1 MAKALGWLKEERE
14 KRGRDYRYY
23 LYRLINEVTDKIE
36 NLMELQG
43 LSRKQLAER
52 LGVSKSTI
60 SRILDGNRNM
70 TLETLTKVAFALG
83 YKPEIE
89 LKPLSDEFEEMEINL
104 QEVGY
109 ENNALKIA

>member
-70 TLETLTKVAFALG
+70 TLETLTKVAYALG
-83 YKPEIE
+83 CRAQIE
-89 LKPLSDEFEEMEINL
+89 LKPLIADEFEGVE
-104 QEVGY
+104 QEKDVT
-109 ENNALKIA
+109 EKLPR